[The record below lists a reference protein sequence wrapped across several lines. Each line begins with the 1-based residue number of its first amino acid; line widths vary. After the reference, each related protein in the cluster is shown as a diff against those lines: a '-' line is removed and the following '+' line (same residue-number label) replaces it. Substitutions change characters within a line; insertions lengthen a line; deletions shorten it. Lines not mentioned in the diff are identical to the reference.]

1 MLLIAM
7 LISLQPL
14 AAPAPATSGPHIT
27 TIGVESADRIVIQG
41 RDFGRAC
48 PHCEVTADYE
58 HGPKIALMIEDWSDH
73 TIIARLPDL
82 NAGDTA
88 QLQVRAAGG
97 ISLPAAVHLR
107 IETEKRLLVH
117 QRSARKVGDK
127 GELSVAVS
135 QAPARCAHRSPV
147 FAGAEL
153 RVRARRFGEAEIVSQ
168 PQPYCQD
175 CKPVVVRWYHEPTGQ
190 IDFEVLGTFR
200 LVEGVCAARMR

>member
-1 MLLIAM
+1 MLGKTIIGSPMRSGGMSVAAGRGLARRSLMLLIAM
-7 LISLQPL
+7 LTSAQSV
-14 AAPAPATSGPHIT
+14 AAPAPAPPGPHIT
-27 TIGVESADRIVIQG
+27 TIDVESADRIAIQG

-48 PHCEVTADYE
+48 AQCEVVADYE
-58 HGPKIALMIEDWSDH
+58 YGPKIALMVEDWRDH
-73 TIIARLPDL
+73 TIIARQPDL

-88 QLQVRAAGG
+88 HLQVRAAGG
-97 ISLPAAVHLR
+97 TSLPAAVHLR

-153 RVRARRFGEAEIVSQ
+153 RVRARRFGEAEIV
-168 PQPYCQD
+168 
-175 CKPVVVRWYHEPTGQ
+175 
-190 IDFEVLGTFR
+190 
-200 LVEGVCAARMR
+200 